1 MPKNSARPTSPASTG
16 QPGTPAAFTPAFVL
30 GLVGLL
36 VALAGA
42 GMLVLHHFGTIELA
56 GCGVGDA
63 CDKATKGPMG
73 RIAGVP
79 VSFIGLAG
87 FAGLLA
93 AWFACKGRA
102 PLWLSWV
109 SRLSIATSFIYVGA
123 MLALDAMCPYCLTT
137 HVGNLIFLGAVMW
150 SRAIGARA
158 HGPTPMGPP
167 AAKGSFIPAA
177 TMAGVS
183 LVSAGLLI
191 GFGSSAQSAADANA
205 EARRQADVAQIA
217 ARATPANTPNT
228 NQHQDL
234 PTSPNTAPTPTP
246 NTNIAPTT
254 PTTPTATTPNSA
266 TPTSATPNSATSTN
280 TAQAST
286 PPTPAAPDPITGRFR
301 FGPDKAKVR
310 LVMFTSYQC
319 PDCFKI
325 DQEMMDLMKS
335 VPDLAVS
342 IRYFP
347 LSNKCNP
354 QVPNDP
360 QPNACWA
367 ARAAEAAGRLYGVEG
382 FWKMH
387 QWLFARRGSFTDA
400 ELDAGLAQLGFDRVR
415 FLATMT
421 GLETQQA
428 VTQDIELGV
437 HYGIRQTPM
446 IFINGVELKGWM
458 APQALTR
465 TINEVLAANPVA
477 AGPENDLPPT
487 GAEKFLE
494 DWRLAPKTNIPDSLL
509 TRSTGP
515 EDAPVRVLVIG
526 DYQEPGTNEVDAICR
541 LFAKVPPSGR
551 TGETLVIRYSFVAF
565 PVDQSC
571 NPSSQRTVYPQG
583 CLAARAVEAA
593 EVIAGADGAWAM
605 HGWLM
610 SHQANLTQDAIM
622 AACPEVGLDPTQ
634 LADAMSQD
642 FVNQAIAQRARQAMA
657 LGLRSVPRIYVNG
670 RAVTE
675 WKVEA
680 ENLLPRIFN
689 AAMQGK

>member
-1 MPKNSARPTSPASTG
+1 MPRNAARNSSAAAKPAG
-16 QPGTPAAFTPAFVL
+16 AGGVTPAFVF
-30 GLVGLL
+30 GLVGLV

-73 RIAGVP
+73 RIAGMP

-87 FAGLLA
+87 FAGLFA
-93 AWFACKGRA
+93 AWIACKGRA
-102 PLWLSWV
+102 PMWLAWV
-109 SRLSIATSFIYVGA
+109 ARLSFATSLIYIGA
-123 MLALDAMCPYCLTT
+123 MLALDALCPYCLTA
-137 HVGNLIFLGAVMW
+137 HAGNLIFLIAVEW
-150 SRAIGARA
+150 SRAASGRATSSPAGSKAGAA
-158 HGPTPMGPP
+158 PSNVGMVP
-167 AAKGSFIPAA
+167 AVALIAVA
-177 TMAGVS
+177 
-183 LVSAGLLI
+183 LVSVLALTGL
-191 GFGSSAQSAADANA
+191 GSKYQAEANA
-205 EARRQADVAQIA
+205 KAEAKRQADVAQMTGRTGQGTPSSTPVGPSNPA
-217 ARATPANTPNT
+217 PTNPAPTNRAPTNPATSAATPTT
-228 NQHQDL
+228 
-234 PTSPNTAPTPTP
+234 TPTP
-246 NTNIAPTT
+246 PAN
-254 PTTPTATTPNSA
+254 
-266 TPTSATPNSATSTN
+266 
-280 TAQAST
+280 
-286 PPTPAAPDPITGRFR
+286 PAASSNTSSNASVEVASPKADPVTGRFR

-310 LVMFTSYQC
+310 IVLFTSYQC
-319 PDCFKI
+319 PDCYKI
-325 DQEMMDLMKS
+325 DQELMDLMKT

-342 IRYFP
+342 VRYFP

-387 QWLFARRGSFTDA
+387 QWLFARRGAFTDA
-400 ELDAGLAQLGFDRVR
+400 ELNAGLAQLGFDQAR
-415 FLATMT
+415 FLAVMT

-437 HYGIRQTPM
+437 HYGLRQTPM

-465 TINEVLAANPVA
+465 TINDVLAANPVA

-494 DWRLAPKTNIPDSLL
+494 DWRLAPRTNIPESLL
-509 TRSTGP
+509 VRSMGP

-541 LFAKVPPSGR
+541 LFAKVLPSGR
-551 TGETLVIRYSFVAF
+551 NSDTLVIRYSFVAF

-571 NPSSQRTVYPQG
+571 NPSTQRTVYPQA
-583 CLAARAVEAA
+583 CLAARAAEAA

-605 HGWLM
+605 HNWLM
-610 SHQANLTQDAIM
+610 THQADLTQQAIM
-622 AACPEVGLDPTQ
+622 DACPELGLDPAQ
-634 LADAMSQD
+634 LLDAMSQD
-642 FVNQAIAQRARQAMA
+642 FVTQAIAQKARQAMG
-657 LGLRSVPRIYVNG
+657 LGLRAVPRIYVNG

-675 WKVEA
+675 WKVEN

-689 AAMQGK
+689 AAMQGR